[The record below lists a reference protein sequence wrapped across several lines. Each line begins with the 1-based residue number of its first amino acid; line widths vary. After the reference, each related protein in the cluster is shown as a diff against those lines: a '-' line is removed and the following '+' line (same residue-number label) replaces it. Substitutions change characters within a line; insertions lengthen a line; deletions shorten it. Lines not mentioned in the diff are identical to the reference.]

1 MIYSLKVTW
10 DDGEQAVE
18 LGEKEEEHYII
29 TNAKVMIDTIDN
41 KTLNKSKAINA
52 KIEICGKMEKDIR
65 GKLNEFFDWARDLN
79 SASTSYRKVTLKVR
93 EDPETVF
100 RVYEFE
106 NVFVVDYVE
115 EYLNSEEGDQGDKG
129 GIFTLKMTQKENNLK
144 TINVLEN

>member
-52 KIEICGKMEKDIR
+52 KIEIAPELTRQLVIEFTPQKTIYSLYDGKTLVETIAQEVEEGFAQQFKSVLVQLA
-65 GKLNEFFDWARDLN
+65 GKLGSD
-79 SASTSYRKVTLKVR
+79 Y
-93 EDPETVF
+93 TVF
-100 RVYEFE
+100 FE
-106 NVFVVDYVE
+106 RR
-115 EYLNSEEGDQGDKG
+115 LKG
-129 GIFTLKMTQKENNLK
+129 FE
-144 TINVLEN
+144 